1 MIGNLSNRYQPKAF
15 RGRECLTD
23 SFRLAF
29 GRASPSCYHSSRM
42 SSKKKRNKQYK
53 GSVPV
58 RPTITKVSAVHR
70 SPIHQWWIDHKRMA
84 KPVGIAVAIA
94 IAIIVI
100 IIGIVGIIW

>member
-1 MIGNLSNRYQPKAF
+1 
-15 RGRECLTD
+15 
-23 SFRLAF
+23 
-29 GRASPSCYHSSRM
+29 M

-53 GSVPV
+53 GSVSV

-70 SPIHQWWIDHKRMA
+70 TPIHQWWIDHKRMA

-100 IIGIVGIIW
+100 IVGIVGIIW